1 MSYIR
6 EYIQGLRMEL
16 SEGHFPSMCEAM
28 CLNPSDTYTKH
39 TCIPVNIYQRHRERC
54 GRLAKLSVHPNKI

>member
-6 EYIQGLRMEL
+6 EYTRGLWTEL

-28 CLNPSDTYTKH
+28 RLNPSDTCTKH
-39 TCIPVNIYQRHRERC
+39 TCIPVNTYQRHRARR
-54 GRLAKLSVHPNKI
+54 GRLDKLTVHPNKI